1 MSTAASNPSAAAGG
15 GKSYWNPEDTG
26 FWENNGKKIAQRNL
40 WISVPCLLCSFAIW
54 SYWSIITVQMKNLGF
69 PFSAVQLF
77 TLTAVAGLAG
87 ATLRI
92 PNSFL
97 IAIGGGR
104 NVIAINT
111 ALLLLPSLGAGLA
124 LADKNTPFQTF
135 VILAALSGVGGGNFA
150 SSMSNIS
157 FFYPKRMQGTALGI
171 NAGLGNL
178 GVSAMQFLLPLV
190 MTFPLFGALGGNGLP
205 LPEAVGGRPA
215 GTMIWIQNC
224 GLVWVP
230 ILAVLT
236 ILAWVGMTNLP
247 IFQIGS

>member
-1 MSTAASNPSAAAGG
+1 MPKATALYDSLAAPAPVP
-15 GKSYWNPEDTG
+15 SYWNPEDVT
-26 FWENNGKKIAQRNL
+26 FWEKTGKAVARRNL
-40 WISVPCLLCSFAIW
+40 WISVPCLLCAFSVW

-69 PFSAVQLF
+69 PFSAAQLF

-104 NVIAINT
+104 KLIALNT

-124 LADKNTPFQTF
+124 LADKNTSFQTF

-171 NAGLGNL
+171 
-178 GVSAMQFLLPLV
+178 
-190 MTFPLFGALGGNGLP
+190 
-205 LPEAVGGRPA
+205 
-215 GTMIWIQNC
+215 
-224 GLVWVP
+224 
-230 ILAVLT
+230 
-236 ILAWVGMTNLP
+236 
-247 IFQIGS
+247 